1 LTEAIDAIKNLQT
14 VAQVRTF
21 QSAMGKG
28 VTGKWEWHDMVSA
41 EVRSSIGKEEI
52 KRQS

>member
-1 LTEAIDAIKNLQT
+1 MEAIEAIKNLQT
-14 VAQVRTF
+14 VAQLRTF

-28 VTGKWEWHDMVSA
+28 VTGKWEWPDLVANDIRKSLT
-41 EVRSSIGKEEI
+41 KEEN